1 MNRTYVWGR
10 AIFAA
15 AMGALGVQCA
25 IRGDAVPALE
35 LVRPYSVAHPVIA
48 WLTALALVAGA
59 GAAMVR
65 ATARIGAAL
74 LALVLLLWLLFLQ
87 LPELAA
93 APRNGGLWTTVFEV
107 LALGG
112 AALVLLALAPDDSI
126 AATIEWTGIAR
137 RARTVG
143 RLAFGLSLPAF
154 GVLHFLYPGYVSSVI
169 PGWLGAPVFWTY
181 ATGVAHVAAG
191 VAIVTRVMARLA
203 ALCAAAMFGSW
214 VVILHAPR
222 VFAHQHDANEWTSML
237 IALGMCGGALL
248 VAAASDVV
256 LSGAKDLHPTV
267 VLSAA
272 KDLH

>member
-1 MNRTYVWGR
+1 
-10 AIFAA
+10 
-15 AMGALGVQCA
+15 MGAFGVQCA

-59 GAAMVR
+59 GAALVR
-65 ATARIGAAL
+65 VTARIGAAL
-74 LALVLLLWLLFLQ
+74 LTLVLLLWLLFLQ

-93 APRNGGLWTTVFEV
+93 APRNGGLWTTAFEV

-112 AALVLLALAPDDSI
+112 AALVLLALAPDGSF
-126 AATIEWTGIAR
+126 AATMDWTGIAR

-169 PGWLGAPVFWTY
+169 PRWLGAPVFWAY

-191 VAIVTRVMARLA
+191 VAIVTRVLARLA

-214 VVILHAPR
+214 VVVLHAPR
-222 VFAHQHDANEWTSML
+222 VFAHQGDANEWTSML

-248 VAAASDVV
+248 VAAACDVV
-256 LSGAKDLHPTV
+256 LSGAKDLH
-267 VLSAA
+267 
-272 KDLH
+272 